1 MANQQTDTSNE
12 IAVRSS
18 SDLAAL
24 DEFDSILTGQTEPP
38 EVVDDPDEIS
48 RQIIMQLLSA
58 ESEAELESFGQT
70 LGWRDAEG
78 IPMQIQGFRWR
89 PSSFDEGGPVF
100 VIVNAFRLDTGEA
113 VVLTTGSGNVLAQLS
128 WLARHGKLP
137 GAVRELVKAEK
148 ATTRGYYPLML
159 RTPADGHPLL
169 RSLPRVEPDEPEPPT
184 PPDDES

>member
-1 MANQQTDTSNE
+1 MQTSQSVE

-18 SDLAAL
+18 TDLASL
-24 DEFDSILTGQTEPP
+24 DEFDAILTGQAEPP
-38 EVVDDPDEIS
+38 EIVDDPDEIS

-70 LGWRDAEG
+70 LGWGDAEG
-78 IPMQIQGFRWR
+78 IPMQISGFRWR
-89 PSSFDEGGPVF
+89 PSSFDEGGPVY

-128 WLARHGKLP
+128 WLARNGRLP

-148 ATTRGYYPLML
+148 ATARGYHPLQL
-159 RTPADGHPLL
+159 RTPDASHPALQRL
-169 RSLPRVEPDEPEPPT
+169 AVKEPEPE
-184 PPDDES
+184 ESES